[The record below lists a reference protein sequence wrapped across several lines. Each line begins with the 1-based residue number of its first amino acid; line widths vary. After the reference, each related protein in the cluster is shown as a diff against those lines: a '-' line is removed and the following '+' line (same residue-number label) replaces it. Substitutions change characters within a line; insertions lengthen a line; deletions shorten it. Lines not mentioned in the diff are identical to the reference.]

1 MTGLK
6 VLLTKSVRRSFA
18 ARRREDMFAPNQIS
32 LDDLPAAPGSRIV
45 RATEV
50 DAWQD
55 GYRFL
60 AAVREA
66 AGKVEENARKT
77 YAAAYA
83 KGYTE
88 GRAAGAIEASRLVRD
103 TTLAVDRYLG
113 KLESE
118 IGALALGVVRRV
130 LGDLDIAD
138 VVARAAAQALAEF
151 RQEKFIKVTVHPAA
165 VDRVST
171 ALAAL
176 TQGNGATVTVESDPA
191 LDQGACIVASDFAV
205 VDASIE
211 AQLRAFATGVRSGG
225 RDLRS

>member
-1 MTGLK
+1 ML
-6 VLLTKSVRRSFA
+6 
-18 ARRREDMFAPNQIS
+18 APNEIS
-32 LDDLPAAPGSRIV
+32 LDELPAGPGSRIV
-45 RATEV
+45 RAAQV

-60 AAVREA
+60 AAAREA
-66 AGKVEENARKT
+66 AGKVEENARNA

-83 KGYTE
+83 KGFTE
-88 GRAAGAIEASRLVRD
+88 GRSAGAIEASRLVRD
-103 TTLAVDRYLG
+103 TTLAVDRYLA

-130 LGDLDIAD
+130 LGELDIAD

-151 RQEKFIKVTVHPAA
+151 RQAKFVKVTVHPAT

-176 TQGNGATVTVESDPA
+176 TQEGGTVTVESDPA
-191 LDQGACIVASDFAV
+191 LDQGACIVTSDFAV
-205 VDASIE
+205 VEASIE
-211 AQLRAFATGVRSGG
+211 AQLRAFANDLRPGG
-225 RDLRS
+225 REEQHERFAGQP

>member
-1 MTGLK
+1 
-6 VLLTKSVRRSFA
+6 
-18 ARRREDMFAPNQIS
+18 MFAPNPIS
-32 LDDLPAAPGSRIV
+32 LDDLPGAPGSRIV
-45 RATEV
+45 RAAEV
-50 DAWQD
+50 DVWQD

-66 AGKVEENARKT
+66 AANVEENARST

-83 KGYTE
+83 KGYAE
-88 GRAAGAIEASRLVRD
+88 GRGGGAIEASRLVRD
-103 TTLAVDRYLG
+103 TTLAVDRYLA
-113 KLESE
+113 KLEGE
-118 IGALALGVVRRV
+118 IGGLALGVVQRV

-151 RQEKFIKVTVHPAA
+151 RQERFLKVTVHPAA

-176 TQGNGATVTVESDPA
+176 TQGNGATVTVESDSA

-211 AQLRAFATGVRSGG
+211 AQLRAFAA
-225 RDLRS
+225 DLRAREGNARS

>member
-1 MTGLK
+1 
-6 VLLTKSVRRSFA
+6 
-18 ARRREDMFAPNQIS
+18 MFALNPIS
-32 LDDLPAAPGSRIV
+32 LDDLPAAPGTRIV
-45 RATEV
+45 RAAQV

-66 AGKVEENARKT
+66 ASKVEENARST

-103 TTLAVDRYLG
+103 TTFAVDRYLG
-113 KLESE
+113 KLEGE

-165 VDRVST
+165 VDRVNA
-171 ALAAL
+171 ALAAF
-176 TQGNGATVTVESDPA
+176 TKGNGATVMVESDPA

-211 AQLRAFATGVRSGG
+211 AQLRAFAAGLRSEG
-225 RDLRS
+225 RDARS

>member
-1 MTGLK
+1 ML
-6 VLLTKSVRRSFA
+6 
-18 ARRREDMFAPNQIS
+18 APNGIS
-32 LDDLPAAPGSRIV
+32 LDELPAGPGSRIV
-45 RATEV
+45 RAAQADV
-50 DAWQD
+50 WQD

-66 AGKVEENARKT
+66 AGKVEENARDT

-83 KGYTE
+83 KGFTE
-88 GRAAGAIEASRLVRD
+88 GRSAGATEASRLVRD
-103 TTLAVDRYLG
+103 TTLAVDRYLA

-130 LGDLDIAD
+130 LGELDVAD

-151 RQEKFIKVTVHPAA
+151 RQQKFVKVIVHPAA
-165 VDRVST
+165 VDHVST

-176 TQGNGATVTVESDPA
+176 AQEGGATVTVESDPA
-191 LDQGACIVASDFAV
+191 LDQGACIVTSDIAV

-211 AQLRAFATGVRSGG
+211 AQLRAFANDLRPGG
-225 RDLRS
+225 REEQHGHFAGRP

>member
-1 MTGLK
+1 
-6 VLLTKSVRRSFA
+6 
-18 ARRREDMFAPNQIS
+18 MFAPNQIS
-32 LDDLPAAPGSRIV
+32 LDDLPDAPGLRIV
-45 RATEV
+45 RAAQADV
-50 DAWQD
+50 WQD

-66 AGKVEENARKT
+66 AGKVEDNARDT

-83 KGYTE
+83 KGFTE
-88 GRAAGAIEASRLVRD
+88 GRAAGAIEASRLVRE

-138 VVARAAAQALAEF
+138 VVARTATQALAEF
-151 RQEKFIKVTVHPAA
+151 RQEKFVKVTVHPAA

-176 TQGNGATVTVESDPA
+176 TQGSATVTVESDPA
-191 LDQGACIVASDFAV
+191 LDQGACIVTSDFAV

-211 AQLRAFATGVRSGG
+211 TQLRAFATGLRSGG
-225 RDLRS
+225 QDARS

>member
-1 MTGLK
+1 
-6 VLLTKSVRRSFA
+6 
-18 ARRREDMFAPNQIS
+18 MFAPNSIS

-45 RATEV
+45 RAAEV
-50 DAWQD
+50 DVWQD

-66 AGKVEENARKT
+66 AGKVEENARSS

-83 KGYTE
+83 KGYAE

-103 TTLAVDRYLG
+103 TTLAVDRYLA
-113 KLESE
+113 KLEGE
-118 IGALALGVVRRV
+118 IGALAVGVARRV

-138 VVARAAAQALAEF
+138 VVARATVQAVAEF
-151 RQEKFIKVTVHPAA
+151 RQEKFVKVTVHPAA

-171 ALAAL
+171 ALATF

-191 LDQGACIVASDFAV
+191 LDQGACIVASDVAV

-211 AQLRAFATGVRSGG
+211 AQLRVFAAGLQSREWHAKS
-225 RDLRS
+225 

>member
-1 MTGLK
+1 
-6 VLLTKSVRRSFA
+6 
-18 ARRREDMFAPNQIS
+18 MFAPNQIV

-45 RATEV
+45 RAAQA

-55 GYRFL
+55 GFRFL

-66 AGKVEENARKT
+66 ADKVEENARST
-77 YAAAYA
+77 YAAAYE
-83 KGYTE
+83 KGYKE
-88 GRAAGAIEASRLVRD
+88 GRAAGASEATRLVCD
-103 TTLAVDRYLG
+103 TSLAVDRYLA

-118 IGALALGVVRRV
+118 IGALALSIVRRV
-130 LGDLDIAD
+130 LGDLERVDL
-138 VVARAAAQALAEF
+138 VARAAAQAVAEF
-151 RQEKFIKVTVHPAA
+151 RQEKIIKVTVHPAA

-176 TQGNGATVTVESDPA
+176 SPNSDATVTVEADPA

-211 AQLRAFATGVRSGG
+211 TQLQALAAGLPCGERDARS
-225 RDLRS
+225 

>member
-1 MTGLK
+1 MT
-6 VLLTKSVRRSFA
+6 VLRSLSTKSVRRSFA
-18 ARRREDMFAPNQIS
+18 ARQRKHMFAPNQIS

-45 RATEV
+45 RAAQVE
-50 DAWQD
+50 AWQD

-66 AGKVEENARKT
+66 AGKVEESARST

-83 KGYTE
+83 KGYQE

-103 TTLAVDRYLG
+103 TTLGVDRYLA

-151 RQEKFIKVTVHPAA
+151 RQE
-165 VDRVST
+165 
-171 ALAAL
+171 
-176 TQGNGATVTVESDPA
+176 
-191 LDQGACIVASDFAV
+191 
-205 VDASIE
+205 
-211 AQLRAFATGVRSGG
+211 
-225 RDLRS
+225 